1 MWISSLLVA
10 IPLRVSEWGSEIYFG
25 QFVFGIALLV
35 YIINRIHWCAALHY
49 AAFVDSG
56 RDSRRESAIDLL
68 LTVAMLMT
76 HDRAHV
82 SPAVINAK
90 TRCLSRITIF
100 FIHHLHLT
108 SPLIL
113 IVLSS
118 LDTGIQ
124 STMEMLPFKRGCCNC
139 SPCPPPHLAD
149 CVMTCNLHLSFYSGS
164 CMCYMWEWFWVTG
177 WCYSNSL
184 WCICVVDSRCS
195 LFVLKVPLNSN
206 QSCVA
211 DTRLRLYV
219 WQMVEFV
226 SCRRHWWLP
235 WGLKHWTLMPVTWT
249 VAKHSLALLPS

>member
-56 RDSRRESAIDLL
+56 RDSRRKSAIDLL

-139 SPCPPPHLAD
+139 SPCPPPIWRIASWHVICIWASILD
-149 CVMTCNLHLSFYSGS
+149 LVCVTCESGL
-164 CMCYMWEWFWVTG
+164 M
-177 WCYSNSL
+177 
-184 WCICVVDSRCS
+184 
-195 LFVLKVPLNSN
+195 LFK
-206 QSCVA
+206 
-211 DTRLRLYV
+211 
-219 WQMVEFV
+219 F
-226 SCRRHWWLP
+226 
-235 WGLKHWTLMPVTWT
+235 TLMYLCSRFT
-249 VAKHSLALLPS
+249 V